1 MMMMVYE
8 RKMMKGVVVI
18 LLFSGGMDDACSGQ
32 TELTQS
38 TGTIKS
44 PGYDA
49 SIYPNE
55 ARCQWLISASPGKVG
70 KIR

>member
-1 MMMMVYE
+1 V
-8 RKMMKGVVVI
+8 
-18 LLFSGGMDDACSGQ
+18 DDACNGQ
-32 TELTQS
+32 TELTES

-49 SIYPNE
+49 RTYPND
-55 ARCQWLISASPGKVG
+55 AHCQWLISASSGKVR